1 MKNKME
7 LQNTTSWGF
16 MSSLSA
22 NILLL
27 LLVQAAM
34 NLSIT
39 HASTAKNFGNETD
52 RLALLEFK
60 KKVSDNPMVYSTHG
74 TIHNTIAND
83 KESHVAPD
91 IRGLQP

>member
-1 MKNKME
+1 ME

-27 LLVQAAM
+27 LRIQAAM
-34 NLSIT
+34 TLSIT
-39 HASTAKNFGNETD
+39 HASAAKNFGNETN

-60 KKVSDNPMVYSTHG
+60 NQVSDDPMVYSTHR
-74 TIHNTIAND
+74 TIHNTIANY

-91 IRGLQP
+91 IRGSQP